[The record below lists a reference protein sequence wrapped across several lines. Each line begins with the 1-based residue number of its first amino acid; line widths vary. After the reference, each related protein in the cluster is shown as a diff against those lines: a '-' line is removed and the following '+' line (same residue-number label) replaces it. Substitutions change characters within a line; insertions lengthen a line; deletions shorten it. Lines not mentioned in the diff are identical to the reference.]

1 MVNDPIQLDRQR
13 AAGSQIFTGSQS
25 TVGNEIIQID
35 LLLPPMDKQHWIIE
49 LASVI
54 AGLTTRVPNVSG
66 GFPPNSGIFLCPP
79 GTNPESAA
87 ASIAG
92 IDLSARP
99 FLLPLG
105 PPGSA
110 VATVG
115 AGAFAAGGTWGMV
128 TAPGFKQT
136 VPFGWFLRAIISC
149 LQGTATPGPGA
160 GSTATFSVLA
170 FRESDNEP
178 GAC

>member
-1 MVNDPIQLDRQR
+1 MEPIQLDRQR
-13 AAGSQIFTGSQS
+13 AAGSQLFTAVQTTTGD
-25 TVGNEIIQID
+25 EIIQID
-35 LLLPPMDKQHWIIE
+35 LKLPPFAGQHWIIE

-54 AGLTTRVPNVSG
+54 AGLTTRVPSLSG
-66 GFPPNSGIFLCPP
+66 GFPPNSGIFLCPE
-79 GTNPESAA
+79 GTNPETAA

-115 AGAFAAGGTWGMV
+115 AGTFAAGGTWAMV

-136 VPFGWFLRAIISC
+136 VPMGWFLRAIISC
-149 LQGTATPGPGA
+149 AQGTATPGPGA
-160 GSTATFSVLA
+160 NSQARFSVLGY
-170 FRESDNEP
+170 RESDNEP